1 MSGSCCDF
9 DCPFFFG
16 FLSGV
21 LPIIFHSHLLDFP
34 IHSSWAVSNLSG
46 NEQLDEEK
54 KERAGYGDCCKD
66 LQIDHPELLSIKNPN
81 AILLLHDPHIQ
92 FLFWWQTSLPHKL
105 SYPTTSLSLS
115 LTEGIPQFADWSS
128 HRHITI
134 HTDWILLKLFPAA
147 SPFPKKLI
155 FFCLQLQLLQVTI
168 IMRICKASQA
178 ARERSTG
185 EGVCGATQY
194 SNHNFNQV
202 FRSLG
207 EKFSTQTPQFLL
219 HNLSLSL
226 WIPMQMMKIE
236 GSSLQPFFFPRE
248 NSPRE
253 ETF

>member
-21 LPIIFHSHLLDFP
+21 LPIIFHSHLLDFS

-115 LTEGIPQFADWSS
+115 NR
-128 HRHITI
+128 RHTTI
-134 HTDWILLKLFPAA
+134 CR
-147 SPFPKKLI
+147 LI
-155 FFCLQLQLLQVTI
+155 
-168 IMRICKASQA
+168 
-178 ARERSTG
+178 
-185 EGVCGATQY
+185 
-194 SNHNFNQV
+194 
-202 FRSLG
+202 
-207 EKFSTQTPQFLL
+207 
-219 HNLSLSL
+219 
-226 WIPMQMMKIE
+226 
-236 GSSLQPFFFPRE
+236 
-248 NSPRE
+248 
-253 ETF
+253 

>member
-1 MSGSCCDF
+1 
-9 DCPFFFG
+9 
-16 FLSGV
+16 
-21 LPIIFHSHLLDFP
+21 
-34 IHSSWAVSNLSG
+34 
-46 NEQLDEEK
+46 
-54 KERAGYGDCCKD
+54 
-66 LQIDHPELLSIKNPN
+66 
-81 AILLLHDPHIQ
+81 
-92 FLFWWQTSLPHKL
+92 
-105 SYPTTSLSLS
+105 
-115 LTEGIPQFADWSS
+115 
-128 HRHITI
+128 
-134 HTDWILLKLFPAA
+134 
-147 SPFPKKLI
+147 
-155 FFCLQLQLLQVTI
+155 
-168 IMRICKASQA
+168 MRICKASQA